1 MKILQDV
8 ANYDNDTGYYYKD
21 DDGCSLFL
29 KESRNIT
36 LGDNEDDDGCDFCED
51 GSEYG
56 PDPYDFRTYDNLQ
69 LL

>member
-1 MKILQDV
+1 MQDV

-36 LGDNEDDDGCDFCED
+36 LIDNEDDDGRDFCED

-56 PDPYDFRTYDNLQ
+56 PDRMIFEPMTIYNCFK
-69 LL
+69 